1 MLKGIINGKINRG
14 TFVISFSTSVLKSVI
29 NVLVIVSS
37 CCHLSEHNMERHS
50 CQLSDTRFV
59 TLYPLQFA
67 LFWVIISIDNLSKGY
82 AQQLCA

>member
-37 CCHLSEHNMERHS
+37 CCHLSEHNIESDS
-50 CQLSDTRFV
+50 CQLSASRFV

-67 LFWVIISIDNLSKGY
+67 LFSVIISIDNLSKGY